1 MFLHLK
7 IILVTITVRRK
18 SGAVLS
24 IFMQIIVKSTHEKS
38 TADFTLGIK
47 QDILK
52 LA

>member
-1 MFLHLK
+1 M
-7 IILVTITVRRK
+7 LVTITVHRK

-38 TADFTLGIK
+38 TRDLSLGIE
-47 QDILK
+47 QVILK